1 MVSIVEV
8 TTRQQLRRFVD
19 FPNQLYKDVPQF
31 VPATYGDDL
40 DDWDRKKNP
49 AFSYCEARC
58 WLALREGEIVGRI
71 GAILSRK
78 SNSKWG
84 TNRLRFTQVDFID
97 DPEVSGA
104 LFETVEN
111 WARELGCTAV
121 HGPLGFTDM
130 DREGML
136 VEGFDRRGC
145 FFTYYNH
152 PYYMQHMAALGY
164 VKDVDWV
171 ENLIT
176 APQDEKTFAR
186 WRKLSDYVK
195 HRQKLHTLRVRT
207 RLDYFPL
214 LKPFFQLVNEAYA
227 PLYGTVDLT
236 PEQIKKYSMK
246 FAPLINPQL
255 TCFVMNEQNELVAF
269 GVSAPSIAEAMKKS
283 RGRLFPTGWVRVLH
297 AFRKNDTID
306 LLLIAVRPDLQGK
319 GVNAIILSEVMEG
332 CRKMGIH
339 YAETGPMLEENEKV
353 QTQWQNFPLE
363 QHKRRRC
370 WVKELNAVPAGA
382 GSHTGRDAQEV

>member
-1 MVSIVEV
+1 M
-8 TTRQQLRRFVD
+8 
-19 FPNQLYKDVPQF
+19 
-31 VPATYGDDL
+31 
-40 DDWDRKKNP
+40 
-49 AFSYCEARC
+49 
-58 WLALREGEIVGRI
+58 
-71 GAILSRK
+71 
-78 SNSKWG
+78 
-84 TNRLRFTQVDFID
+84 DFID

-176 APQDEKTFAR
+176 APQDEKVFAR

-227 PLYGTVDLT
+227 CLLYT
-236 PEQIKKYSMK
+236 
-246 FAPLINPQL
+246 
-255 TCFVMNEQNELVAF
+255 
-269 GVSAPSIAEAMKKS
+269 S
-283 RGRLFPTGWVRVLH
+283 RCV
-297 AFRKNDTID
+297 
-306 LLLIAVRPDLQGK
+306 
-319 GVNAIILSEVMEG
+319 
-332 CRKMGIH
+332 
-339 YAETGPMLEENEKV
+339 
-353 QTQWQNFPLE
+353 
-363 QHKRRRC
+363 
-370 WVKELNAVPAGA
+370 
-382 GSHTGRDAQEV
+382 

>member
-78 SNSKWG
+78 SNDKWG

-104 LFETVEN
+104 LFETVES

-186 WRKLSDYVK
+186 WKKLSDYVK

-214 LKPFFQLVNEAYA
+214 LKPFFHLVNEAYA

-306 LLLIAVRPDLQGK
+306 LLLIAVRPDL
-319 GVNAIILSEVMEG
+319 
-332 CRKMGIH
+332 
-339 YAETGPMLEENEKV
+339 
-353 QTQWQNFPLE
+353 
-363 QHKRRRC
+363 
-370 WVKELNAVPAGA
+370 
-382 GSHTGRDAQEV
+382 

>member
-283 RGRLFPTGWVRVLH
+283 QGRLFPTGWVRVLH

-353 QTQWQNFPLE
+353 QTQWQNFSLE

-370 WVKELNAVPAGA
+370 FIKEL
-382 GSHTGRDAQEV
+382 

>member
-306 LLLIAVRPDLQGK
+306 LLLIAMRPDLQGK

-382 GSHTGRDAQEV
+382 GSHTGRDAQEA

>member
-8 TTRQQLRRFVD
+8 TTKAQLRRFVD
-19 FPNQLYKDVPQF
+19 YPNQLYKDVPQF

-40 DDWDRKKNP
+40 ADWDRSKNP
-49 AFSYCEARC
+49 AFSYCDARC
-58 WLALREGEIVGRI
+58 WLAERDGEIVGRI
-71 GAILSRK
+71 GAIRSRK
-78 SNSKWG
+78 ANEKWG
-84 TNRLRFTQVDFID
+84 TNRMRFTQVDFID
-97 DPEVSGA
+97 DPEVSAA
-104 LFETVEN
+104 LFAAVED
-111 WARELGCTAV
+111 WAGELGCAAV

-136 VEGFDRRGC
+136 VEGFDRRSC
-145 FFTYYNH
+145 FFTYYNY
-152 PYYMQHMAALGY
+152 PYYIDHMTALGY

-176 APQDEKTFAR
+176 APQDEKVFDR

-195 HRQKLHTLRVRT
+195 RRQKLHTLRVRT

-332 CRKMGIH
+332 CRKMGIR

-353 QTQWQNFPLE
+353 QSQWQNFPLE

-382 GSHTGRDAQEV
+382 GSHIGQDAQEA

>member
-84 TNRLRFTQVDFID
+84 TNRLRFSQVDFID

-332 CRKMGIH
+332 CRKMGIR
-339 YAETGPMLEENEKV
+339 YAETGPMLEKNEKV

-382 GSHTGRDAQEV
+382 GSHTGRDAQEA

>member
-283 RGRLFPTGWVRVLH
+283 QGRLFPTGWVRVLH

-382 GSHTGRDAQEV
+382 GSHTDRDAQEA

>member
-195 HRQKLHTLRVRT
+195 HRQKLHTLQVRT

-332 CRKMGIH
+332 CRKMGIR

-382 GSHTGRDAQEV
+382 GSHTGQDAQEA

>member
-176 APQDEKTFAR
+176 APQDEK
-186 WRKLSDYVK
+186 
-195 HRQKLHTLRVRT
+195 
-207 RLDYFPL
+207 
-214 LKPFFQLVNEAYA
+214 A
-227 PLYGTVDLT
+227 PA
-236 PEQIKKYSMK
+236 K
-246 FAPLINPQL
+246 A
-255 TCFVMNEQNELVAF
+255 A
-269 GVSAPSIAEAMKKS
+269 
-283 RGRLFPTGWVRVLH
+283 H
-297 AFRKNDTID
+297 
-306 LLLIAVRPDLQGK
+306 
-319 GVNAIILSEVMEG
+319 
-332 CRKMGIH
+332 
-339 YAETGPMLEENEKV
+339 
-353 QTQWQNFPLE
+353 
-363 QHKRRRC
+363 
-370 WVKELNAVPAGA
+370 PAGA
-382 GSHTGRDAQEV
+382 YTAGLFPAAQALFPAGKRGLCPPLRHRGPDPGADQKVQHEVRPPHQSPADLLRDE

>member
-8 TTRQQLRRFVD
+8 TTRRQLRRFVD

-40 DDWDRKKNP
+40 EDWDKKKNP

-58 WLALREGEIVGRI
+58 WLALRGEEIVGRI

-78 SNSKWG
+78 ANEKWG

-97 DPEVSGA
+97 DAEVSSA

-111 WARELGCTAV
+111 WARELGCSAV

-136 VEGFDRRGC
+136 IEGFDRRSC

-152 PYYMQHMAALGY
+152 PYYMRHMAALGY

-171 ENLIT
+171 ENLIS
-176 APQDEKTFAR
+176 APHDETTIAR
-186 WRKLSDYVK
+186 WKKLSDYVQ
-195 HRQKLHTLRVRT
+195 HRQKLHIYRVRT
-207 RLDYFPL
+207 RLGYIPL
-214 LKPFFQLVNEAYA
+214 LKQFFRLVNEAYA
-227 PLYGTVDLT
+227 PLYGTVELS
-236 PEQIKKYSMK
+236 PAQIKKYSWK
-246 FAPLINPQL
+246 FAPLINPRL
-255 TCFVMNEQNELVAF
+255 ACFVMNQHNELVAL
-269 GVSAPSIAEAMKKS
+269 GVSAPSIAEALKKS
-283 RGRLFPTGWVRVLH
+283 RGRLFPTGWLHVLR
-297 AFRKNDTID
+297 AFNKNDTID
-306 LLLIAVRPDLQGK
+306 LLLIAVRPDYQKK
-319 GVNAIILSEVMEG
+319 GVNAMIIYHAMLG
-332 CRKMGIH
+332 CFKMGIKE
-339 YAETGPMLEENEKV
+339 AETGPMLETNEKV
-353 QTQWQNFPLE
+353 QAQWKDFDIE

-370 WVKELNAVPAGA
+370 FVKKLN
-382 GSHTGRDAQEV
+382 